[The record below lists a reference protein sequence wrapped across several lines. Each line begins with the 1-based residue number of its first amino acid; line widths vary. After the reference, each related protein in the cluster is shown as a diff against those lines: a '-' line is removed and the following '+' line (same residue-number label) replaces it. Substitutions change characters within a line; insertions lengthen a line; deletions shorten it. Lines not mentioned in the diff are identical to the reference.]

1 MEGLTMRND
10 YNDLSVMKNNAKVV
24 KLYNDYEDFRR
35 LAFDKGDKINITF
48 DAYLAAMLYIDYLN
62 ETFCKDNE
70 INYVDDVLSKECKC
84 EKQ

>member
-1 MEGLTMRND
+1 MRND
-10 YNDLSVMKNNAKVV
+10 YNDLSVMKKNAKVV

-35 LAFDKGDKINITF
+35 LAFDKSDKINITF
-48 DAYLAAMLYIDYLN
+48 DAYLAAMRYIDYFN

-70 INYVDDVLSKECKC
+70 INYDVLSKECKC